1 MGLST
6 VKGGWTFSPLGRLI
20 FRQRG
25 VDIKEEADTPLLS
38 MKYMRDQLISNISI
52 DKQLKQCVDFVHISG
67 SFAQIPWFLNF
78 NILVYLIN
86 YDTYMLGLLIYV
98 AKLVFKLKK
107 NDSKF
112 KGNTFSFS

>member
-6 VKGGWTFSPLGRLI
+6 VKGGWTLAPLDRVI

-52 DKQLKQCVDFVHISG
+52 DKQLK
-67 SFAQIPWFLNF
+67 
-78 NILVYLIN
+78 
-86 YDTYMLGLLIYV
+86 
-98 AKLVFKLKK
+98 
-107 NDSKF
+107 
-112 KGNTFSFS
+112 